1 MKATSEKLVNA
12 TNELKDFLIE
22 VKMSES
28 LAYMSEEEFK
38 LMKLSLKLVDAANEH
53 MIKNAEYMESIDKKL
68 DRIYLKMQGSL

>member
-53 MIKNAEYMESIDKKL
+53 IIKNAEYMESIDKKL